1 MSETQGESNAEA
13 NNPAEMICGS
23 EKYSSAKFL
32 CLLLNTIWRKVGLL
46 KQDPRPKEKGG

>member
-1 MSETQGESNAEA
+1 MSETQGESYAEA

-32 CLLLNTIWRKVGLL
+32 CLLLNTSL
-46 KQDPRPKEKGG
+46 EKGWPP